1 MLVAAFLCNEIHVQ
15 GLNLSACP
23 GGAAQKFEAG
33 FHTRLT
39 FKAVDIHRLGHFL
52 PAHAGD
58 QLIEQGLEG
67 DAVQGIIDLFIH
79 GKLPLKPGVH
89 STPAARRG

>member
-1 MLVAAFLCNEIHVQ
+1 MLVAAFLRDEIHVQ

-23 GGAAQKFEAG
+23 GGAAQKLEAG

-58 QLIEQGLEG
+58 QLIEQGLKS
-67 DAVQGIIDLFIH
+67 DAVQGIVVLFIH
-79 GKLPLKPGVH
+79 GTLPLKPGAY
-89 STPAARRG
+89 STPVARRG